1 MNLRTRLS
9 RSNGYRLMGMFDESI
24 LILEDIPFEEDR
36 WHPLVV
42 EARYNT
48 YRDAKEWTL
57 AMTMAKLK
65 HESKPNSLEWLLN
78 YADAHHQMGD
88 TEKAIKCLKEAEGR
102 FCEQAEYLFRLGK
115 YHAIL
120 GYVEEA
126 KDLVR
131 RVFKLNGSF
140 KADFLDDPA
149 FDSVWESF

>member
-9 RSNGYRLMGMFDESI
+9 RSNGYRLLGMYDESI
-24 LILEDIPFEEDR
+24 LILEDIPLGKER

-48 YRDAKEWTL
+48 YRDAEEWEL

-65 HESKPNSLEWLLN
+65 HESKPSSLEWLLK
-78 YADAHHQMGD
+78 YADGRHQMGD
-88 TEKAIKCLKEAEGR
+88 TERAITCLKDAENG
-102 FCEQAEYLFRLGK
+102 FCEEAEYLFRLAK
-115 YHAIL
+115 YHALL
-120 GYVEEA
+120 GNVEEA

-140 KADFLDDPA
+140 KADFLDNPA

>member
-9 RSNGYRLMGMFDESI
+9 RSNGYRLLGMYDESI
-24 LILEDIPFEEDR
+24 LILEDIPLGKER

-57 AMTMAKLK
+57 AMIMAKLK
-65 HESKPNSLEWLLN
+65 HESKPSSLEWLLN
-78 YADAHHQMGD
+78 YADGHHQMGD
-88 TEKAIKCLKEAEGR
+88 TERAITCLKDAEDR
-102 FCEQAEYLFRLGK
+102 FCEEAEYLFRLGK

-120 GYVEEA
+120 GNVEEA
-126 KDLVR
+126 KKLVK
-131 RVFKLNGSF
+131 RVFKLDGSF
-140 KADFLDDPA
+140 KANFLDDPA

>member
-1 MNLRTRLS
+1 MNLRTHLS
-9 RSNGYRLMGMFDESI
+9 RSNGYRLLGMFDESI
-24 LILEDIPFEEDR
+24 LELESIEFGEER

-78 YADAHHQMGD
+78 YADAHHQLGD
-88 TEKAIKCLKEAEGR
+88 TEKAIACLKDAEDR
-102 FCEQAEYLFRLGK
+102 FCEEAEYLFRLGK
-115 YHAIL
+115 YHALL
-120 GYVEEA
+120 GNLEEA
-126 KDLVR
+126 KNLVR

-149 FDSVWESF
+149 FDSVWDSF

>member
-1 MNLRTRLS
+1 MNLRTHLS
-9 RSNGYRLMGMFDESI
+9 RSNGYRLLGMFDESI
-24 LILEDIPFEEDR
+24 LILEDIPFDEER

-65 HESKPNSLEWLLN
+65 HQSKPNSLEWLLN
-78 YADAHHQMGD
+78 YADAHHQLGD
-88 TEKAIKCLKEAEGR
+88 TKKAIACLQKVEDQ
-102 FCEQAEYLFRLGK
+102 FCEDAKYLFRLGK

-120 GYVEEA
+120 GNVEEA

>member
-9 RSNGYRLMGMFDESI
+9 RSNGYRELGMFDESI
-24 LILEDIPFEEDR
+24 NILEDIRFEEDR
-36 WHPLVV
+36 LHPLVV
-42 EARYNT
+42 ETRYNT

-78 YADAHHQMGD
+78 YADAHHQMGN
-88 TEKAIKCLKEAEGR
+88 TEKAIACLKDAEDKFG
-102 FCEQAEYLFRLGK
+102 EDAQYLFRLAK
-115 YHAIL
+115 YHALL
-120 GYVEEA
+120 GKVEEA